1 MQPDRDDISFDN
13 VCYFFDANRRDA
25 MDRGVLRRRAGQFLA
40 LRDKLLALSDEQ
52 FEIAIRTLEGMLT
65 PPTLVKS
72 EPAAERRAA
81 LELFKRVSTPEV
93 NPV

>member
-13 VCYFFDANRRDA
+13 VCYFFDSNRRDA

-40 LRDKLLALSDEQ
+40 LRDKLLALPDEQ
-52 FEIAIRTLEGMLT
+52 FEMAIRTLEGMLS
-65 PPTLVKS
+65 PPPAQKA

-81 LELFKRVSTPEV
+81 IELFKRTTAESA